1 MSFTTT
7 RPRLAA
13 VMGALTIA
21 LALLVTIAGPPAPA
35 EAAAGTFRLSA
46 GEELT
51 AGQSLVSPDGR
62 QVLAMQTDGNL
73 VLYGPDG
80 SRWETD
86 TDGRG
91 GVRLA
96 MQTDGNLVM
105 YDATNY
111 PVWHTNT
118 RGSGA
123 DHLDMQSDGNVVL
136 YTKSNGV
143 PWQTNT
149 RYQPSKLVA
158 PAGLRAGEVLRSPS
172 GAYTLSM
179 QTDGNLVLYGPSGW
193 TWQTNTAGSGA
204 VRLAVQADGN
214 LVLYTASDY
223 PAWIAGTRGSG
234 LVELRLQDDGNLVG
248 YRADG
253 SWAWQTYTYPGGQ
266 APGTPAPT
274 PANCGAVTGPV
285 PASSTTVASGIRVH
299 ACLTANLDRLLA
311 DARAA
316 GVALSGSG
324 WRDQQTQIQLR
335 ISNCGGNTTYNIWSK
350 PSSQCSPPTA
360 IPGRSMHERGL
371 AIDFTTPN
379 GDGKYVAV
387 WSGSP
392 AFTWLKGNAA
402 RYGLSNLPSEAWHW
416 STNGS

>member
-1 MSFTTT
+1 MSSTDRT
-7 RPRLAA
+7 RRGGAL
-13 VMGALTIA
+13 GALTVA
-21 LALLVTIAGPPAPA
+21 LALLLTFLGLPAPA
-35 EAAAGTFRLSA
+35 EAAAGSFRLSA
-46 GEELT
+46 GEQLT
-51 AGQSLVSPDGR
+51 AGQSLVSPDGK
-62 QVLAMQTDGNL
+62 QILAMQTDGNL

-96 MQTDGNLVM
+96 MQSDGNLVM
-105 YDATNY
+105 YDAADY

-123 DHLDMQSDGNVVL
+123 NHLDMQSDGNVVL
-136 YTKSNGV
+136 YTATNAV

-149 RYQPSKLVA
+149 RYQPAKLLA
-158 PAGLRAGEVLRSPS
+158 PADLRAGEVLKSPS

-204 VRLAVQADGN
+204 VRLAVQTDGN
-214 LVLYTASDY
+214 MVLYTASDY

-234 LVELRLQDDGNLVG
+234 LGELRLQDDGNLVG

-253 SWAWQTYTYPGGQ
+253 SWAWQTYTYPGAQ
-266 APGTPAPT
+266 APGSPAPT
-274 PANCGAVTGPV
+274 PANCSAVTGPV
-285 PASSTTVASGIRVH
+285 PASSTAVASGIRVH
-299 ACLTANLDRLLA
+299 ACLTAGLDRLLS

-316 GVALSGSG
+316 GINLSGSG

-335 ISNCGGNTTYNIWSK
+335 INNCGGNTTYNIWSK
-350 PSSQCSPPTA
+350 PARDCHPDTA

-371 AIDFTTPN
+371 AIDFTVRNSSGT
-379 GDGKYVAV
+379 YSSVAA
-387 WSGSP
+387 GST
-392 AFTWLKGNAA
+392 AFTWLRNNAS
-402 RYGLSNLPSEAWHW
+402 RYGLYNLPSESWHW